1 MQRKT
6 MLHAAVVT
14 ALSVSALNAGAA
26 AATAGP
32 GVSSSSPSSTTTTS
46 TGPAAPSVTSTTT
59 APPSSTVST
68 SSAPSG
74 TSMTSAPSAPSV
86 STSSSSSSSAVPGA
100 GVSPAGGS
108 QSGVVP
114 STGTSSS
121 SRGEDSSR
129 GPGAGAASPTSPS
142 TGGGAAAAT
151 PGPVP
156 GGAAVPP
163 GSESREPSGSPS
175 TGRDPTGTTYQ
186 PSGSPAASAPKPEG
200 TGKPGPEGTSS
211 SSSGPKTEPTSGN
224 GPKDTSPSTSAPKP
238 GNPGSSGAGAKPGS
252 NSSAEK
258 PSGDDPSAA
267 SGQNGKDKE
276 NPKSEKEN
284 GKADKDPG
292 KADGA
297 GKDDGKQPAQ
307 PSGKPTPASAP
318 VQVSSDAHFE
328 AVNGWWSNAVP
339 AYEDKYFN
347 GVDVFKGI
355 GSQEGDRHL
364 EGIRVFTTDPK
375 QVGAEGATPVEGKDV
390 TVVINADQLE
400 ERNRSAIYSGMRY
413 VHDANVNDKRAV
425 RKTTTWVLS
434 TENAQ
439 KVGSKTQ
446 PFYVNLQSA
455 AAPAGTFKSG
465 QAPKNVHEFH
475 FDGEKTKAY
484 AHIRNVDS
492 TVWEDGKKS
501 EKIVASPLNNE
512 TSVFVSNG
520 AEWSGDLITLE
531 NYWDEGTKAVRTRA
545 TKDDSVNNT
554 VNKLA
559 VDAKSSWIG
568 KTSNLGRGAR
578 RTDILLDGTW
588 TANADSDFST
598 LTGDGTVNVGG
609 VKLSVG
615 EKLDLAKIVGTAKE
629 KEAATGTI
637 ALADKALLRV
647 RKEANIGLVT
657 TGGTSTIGIADG
669 AHVSIGQLGEAYKA
683 AAGEPAA
690 APSKPVEAEL
700 PASAKPIPNQP
711 SAAAKPPVA
720 EQPGGGAK
728 PPAAAAAGASGGPDA
743 TSGASMN
750 KPAGSEESGGR
761 RRTRRSVEDVQPSG
775 AASAAQPND
784 KPEVQGH
791 PELNKPAPQPAASA
805 PVKPKATP
813 KEVFDIRFEGLSA
826 NTGLSVRDR
835 LADTTDVRLVAAS
848 DLNKKEGGASEV
860 AAEMYN
866 LVTLNSEDK
875 ARAFDFT
882 VEASQYG
889 DGYEGTVSAGNGS
902 GAAPVI
908 SKLRVLQNKNALA
921 VVDATTLTYL
931 QWRAEADD
939 AQERL
944 GDLRNQP
951 GEGGVWGRIT
961 GGNVKV
967 NGIDAD
973 VKSVMFGSDRKV
985 DLAGAPVWVGGA
997 LSYTDGN
1004 ADLMGQAG
1012 KGRSDMSTVAGTL
1025 YGQWVSDDGTFVDVS
1040 AKLGRINTEFKL
1052 PGIRGDLHNTAA
1064 SVALEAG
1071 HRFDFGKVGTG
1082 FWVEPGMG
1090 YTYARI
1096 FGGDYDSGN
1105 VKVKQSGLDSSVL
1118 RAGLKAGVSDAKL
1131 GGIYA
1136 RVDYLYEFD
1145 GEATTTFGQ
1154 QNRVTKD
1161 FGGGWYEVGFGG
1173 NVTFAQNV
1181 RGWAEVKRASGG
1193 DLTMPWRASVGVRWM
1208 Y

>member
-129 GPGAGAASPTSPS
+129 GPGAGAAASPTSPS

-175 TGRDPTGTTYQ
+175 TGRDPTGTTSQ
-186 PSGSPAASAPKPEG
+186 PSGSPAA
-200 TGKPGPEGTSS
+200 
-211 SSSGPKTEPTSGN
+211 
-224 GPKDTSPSTSAPKP
+224 SAPKP

-276 NPKSEKEN
+276 KDKENPKSEKEN

-297 GKDDGKQPAQ
+297 GKDNGKQPAQ

-446 PFYVNLQSA
+446 PFYVDLQSA
-455 AAPAGTFKSG
+455 AAAAGTFKSG

-531 NYWDEGTKAVRTRA
+531 NYWNEGTKAVRTRA

-683 AAGEPAA
+683 AA
-690 APSKPVEAEL
+690 
-700 PASAKPIPNQP
+700 
-711 SAAAKPPVA
+711 AKPPVA

-728 PPAAAAAGASGGPDA
+728 PPAAAAAGASGGPDT

-761 RRTRRSVEDVQPSG
+761 RRSRRAVENVQPSG
-775 AASAAQPND
+775 AASGAQPSAVSNGPAAAQPAANGQPAASGQPAAQPND
-784 KPEVQGH
+784 KPKVQGH
-791 PELNKPAPQPAASA
+791 PKLNKPAPQPAASA

-848 DLNKKEGGASEV
+848 DLNKKKGGAAEV

-889 DGYEGTVSAGNGS
+889 DGYEGTVSAGNGA

-921 VVDATTLTYL
+921 VVDATGLTYL

-1173 NVTFAQNV
+1173 NVNFAQNV

>member
-26 AATAGP
+26 AAAAGP

-100 GVSPAGGS
+100 GVSPAGDS

-129 GPGAGAASPTSPS
+129 GPGAGAAASPTSPS

-175 TGRDPTGTTYQ
+175 TGRDPTGTTSQ
-186 PSGSPAASAPKPEG
+186 PSGSPAA
-200 TGKPGPEGTSS
+200 
-211 SSSGPKTEPTSGN
+211 
-224 GPKDTSPSTSAPKP
+224 SAPKP

-267 SGQNGKDKE
+267 SGQNGKDKEKDKE

-347 GVDVFKGI
+347 GVDVLKGI

-413 VHDANVNDKRAV
+413 VHDANVNDKRTV

-446 PFYVNLQSA
+446 PFYVDLQSA
-455 AAPAGTFKSG
+455 AAAAGTFKSG

-531 NYWDEGTKAVRTRA
+531 NYWNEGTKAVRTRA
-545 TKDDSVNNT
+545 TNDDSVNNT

-743 TSGASMN
+743 TSGANMN

-761 RRTRRSVEDVQPSG
+761 RRSRRAVENVQPSG
-775 AASAAQPND
+775 AASGAQPSAVSNGPAAAQPAANSQPAASGQPAAQPND
-784 KPEVQGH
+784 
-791 PELNKPAPQPAASA
+791 
-805 PVKPKATP
+805 KPKATP

-848 DLNKKEGGASEV
+848 DLNKKEGGAAEV

-908 SKLRVLQNKNALA
+908 SKLRVLQNTNALA

-1040 AKLGRINTEFKL
+1040 AKLGRMNTEFKL

-1173 NVTFAQNV
+1173 NVNFAQNV

>member
-26 AATAGP
+26 AAAAGP

-46 TGPAAPSVTSTTT
+46 TGPA
-59 APPSSTVST
+59 
-68 SSAPSG
+68 
-74 TSMTSAPSAPSV
+74 APSAPSV

-114 STGTSSS
+114 STG
-121 SRGEDSSR
+121 D
-129 GPGAGAASPTSPS
+129 
-142 TGGGAAAAT
+142 GAAAAT

-156 GGAAVPP
+156 SGAAVPP

-175 TGRDPTGTTYQ
+175 TGRDPTGTTSQ
-186 PSGSPAASAPKPEG
+186 PSGSPAAS
-200 TGKPGPEGTSS
+200 
-211 SSSGPKTEPTSGN
+211 
-224 GPKDTSPSTSAPKP
+224 
-238 GNPGSSGAGAKPGS
+238 
-252 NSSAEK
+252 
-258 PSGDDPSAA
+258 
-267 SGQNGKDKE
+267 GQNGKDKEKDKE

-347 GVDVFKGI
+347 GVDVLKGI

-501 EKIVASPLNNE
+501 EKIIASPLNNE

-531 NYWDEGTKAVRTRA
+531 NYWNEGTKAVRTRA

-683 AAGEPAA
+683 AA
-690 APSKPVEAEL
+690 
-700 PASAKPIPNQP
+700 
-711 SAAAKPPVA
+711 AKPPVA

-728 PPAAAAAGASGGPDA
+728 PHAAAAAGASGGPYA

-750 KPAGSEESGGR
+750 KPEASEESGGR
-761 RRTRRSVEDVQPSG
+761 RRTRRSVENVQPSG
-775 AASAAQPND
+775 AASGAQPND
-784 KPEVQGH
+784 
-791 PELNKPAPQPAASA
+791 
-805 PVKPKATP
+805 KPKATP

-848 DLNKKEGGASEV
+848 DLNKKEGGAAEV

-908 SKLRVLQNKNALA
+908 SKLRVLQNTNALA

-1040 AKLGRINTEFKL
+1040 AKLGRMNTEFKL
-1052 PGIRGDLHNTAA
+1052 PGVRGDLHNTAA

-1173 NVTFAQNV
+1173 NVNFAQNV

-1208 Y
+1208 F

>member
-1 MQRKT
+1 M
-6 MLHAAVVT
+6 
-14 ALSVSALNAGAA
+14 
-26 AATAGP
+26 
-32 GVSSSSPSSTTTTS
+32 
-46 TGPAAPSVTSTTT
+46 
-59 APPSSTVST
+59 
-68 SSAPSG
+68 
-74 TSMTSAPSAPSV
+74 
-86 STSSSSSSSAVPGA
+86 
-100 GVSPAGGS
+100 
-108 QSGVVP
+108 
-114 STGTSSS
+114 
-121 SRGEDSSR
+121 
-129 GPGAGAASPTSPS
+129 
-142 TGGGAAAAT
+142 
-151 PGPVP
+151 
-156 GGAAVPP
+156 
-163 GSESREPSGSPS
+163 
-175 TGRDPTGTTYQ
+175 
-186 PSGSPAASAPKPEG
+186 
-200 TGKPGPEGTSS
+200 
-211 SSSGPKTEPTSGN
+211 
-224 GPKDTSPSTSAPKP
+224 
-238 GNPGSSGAGAKPGS
+238 
-252 NSSAEK
+252 
-258 PSGDDPSAA
+258 
-267 SGQNGKDKE
+267 
-276 NPKSEKEN
+276 
-284 GKADKDPG
+284 
-292 KADGA
+292 
-297 GKDDGKQPAQ
+297 
-307 PSGKPTPASAP
+307 
-318 VQVSSDAHFE
+318 SSDAHFE

-347 GVDVFKGI
+347 GVDVFKGLE
-355 GSQEGDRHL
+355 SQEEDRHL
-364 EGIRVFTTDPK
+364 WGIRVFTTDPK

-615 EKLDLAKIVGTAKE
+615 EELDLAKIVGTAKE

-728 PPAAAAAGASGGPDA
+728 PPAAAAAGASGGPDT

-750 KPAGSEESGGR
+750 
-761 RRTRRSVEDVQPSG
+761 
-775 AASAAQPND
+775 

-848 DLNKKEGGASEV
+848 DLNKKEGGAAEV

-1173 NVTFAQNV
+1173 NVNFAQNV

>member
-26 AATAGP
+26 AAAAGP

-46 TGPAAPSVTSTTT
+46 TGPA
-59 APPSSTVST
+59 
-68 SSAPSG
+68 
-74 TSMTSAPSAPSV
+74 APSAPSV

-114 STGTSSS
+114 STGTSPS

-129 GPGAGAASPTSPS
+129 GPGAGAAASPTSPS
-142 TGGGAAAAT
+142 TGDGAAAAT

-156 GGAAVPP
+156 SGAAVPP

-175 TGRDPTGTTYQ
+175 TGRDPTGTTSQ
-186 PSGSPAASAPKPEG
+186 PSGSPAAS
-200 TGKPGPEGTSS
+200 
-211 SSSGPKTEPTSGN
+211 
-224 GPKDTSPSTSAPKP
+224 
-238 GNPGSSGAGAKPGS
+238 
-252 NSSAEK
+252 
-258 PSGDDPSAA
+258 
-267 SGQNGKDKE
+267 GQNGKDKEKDKE

-347 GVDVFKGI
+347 GVDVLKGI

-501 EKIVASPLNNE
+501 EKIIASPLNNE

-531 NYWDEGTKAVRTRA
+531 NYWNEGTKAVRTRA

-683 AAGEPAA
+683 AA
-690 APSKPVEAEL
+690 
-700 PASAKPIPNQP
+700 
-711 SAAAKPPVA
+711 AKPPVA
-720 EQPGGGAK
+720 EQPGGGAQ
-728 PPAAAAAGASGGPDA
+728 PPAAAAAGASGGPYA

-761 RRTRRSVEDVQPSG
+761 RRTRRSVENVQPSG
-775 AASAAQPND
+775 AASGAQPND
-784 KPEVQGH
+784 
-791 PELNKPAPQPAASA
+791 
-805 PVKPKATP
+805 KPKATP

-848 DLNKKEGGASEV
+848 DLNKKEGGAAEV

-908 SKLRVLQNKNALA
+908 SKLRVLQNTNALA

-985 DLAGAPVWVGGA
+985 DLAGAPVWVGGT

-1040 AKLGRINTEFKL
+1040 AKLGRMNTEFKL
-1052 PGIRGDLHNTAA
+1052 PGVRGDLHNTAA

-1173 NVTFAQNV
+1173 NVNFAQNV

-1208 Y
+1208 F

>member
-26 AATAGP
+26 AAAAGP

-46 TGPAAPSVTSTTT
+46 TGPA
-59 APPSSTVST
+59 
-68 SSAPSG
+68 
-74 TSMTSAPSAPSV
+74 APSAPSV

-114 STGTSSS
+114 STGTSPS

-129 GPGAGAASPTSPS
+129 GPGAGAAASPTSPS
-142 TGGGAAAAT
+142 TGDGAAAAT

-156 GGAAVPP
+156 SGAAVPP

-175 TGRDPTGTTYQ
+175 TGRDPTGTTSQ
-186 PSGSPAASAPKPEG
+186 PSGSPAAS
-200 TGKPGPEGTSS
+200 
-211 SSSGPKTEPTSGN
+211 
-224 GPKDTSPSTSAPKP
+224 
-238 GNPGSSGAGAKPGS
+238 
-252 NSSAEK
+252 
-258 PSGDDPSAA
+258 
-267 SGQNGKDKE
+267 GQNGKDKEKDKE

-347 GVDVFKGI
+347 GVDVLKGI

-455 AAPAGTFKSG
+455 AAPAGTFKSD

-501 EKIVASPLNNE
+501 EKIIASPLNNE

-531 NYWDEGTKAVRTRA
+531 NYWNEGTKAVRTRA

-683 AAGEPAA
+683 AA
-690 APSKPVEAEL
+690 
-700 PASAKPIPNQP
+700 
-711 SAAAKPPVA
+711 AKPPVA

-728 PPAAAAAGASGGPDA
+728 PPAAAAAGASGGPYA

-761 RRTRRSVEDVQPSG
+761 RRTRRSVENVQPSG
-775 AASAAQPND
+775 AASGAQPND
-784 KPEVQGH
+784 
-791 PELNKPAPQPAASA
+791 
-805 PVKPKATP
+805 KPKATP

-848 DLNKKEGGASEV
+848 DLNKKEGGAAEV

-908 SKLRVLQNKNALA
+908 SKLRVLQNTNALA

-985 DLAGAPVWVGGA
+985 DLAGAPVWVGGT

-1040 AKLGRINTEFKL
+1040 AKLGRMNTEFKL
-1052 PGIRGDLHNTAA
+1052 PGVRGDLHNTAA

-1173 NVTFAQNV
+1173 NVNFAQNV

-1208 Y
+1208 F

>member
-129 GPGAGAASPTSPS
+129 GPGAGAAASPTSPS

-175 TGRDPTGTTYQ
+175 TGRDPTGTTSQ
-186 PSGSPAASAPKPEG
+186 PSGSPAA
-200 TGKPGPEGTSS
+200 
-211 SSSGPKTEPTSGN
+211 
-224 GPKDTSPSTSAPKP
+224 SAPKP

-267 SGQNGKDKE
+267 SGQNGKDKEKDKE

-347 GVDVFKGI
+347 GVDVLKGI

-413 VHDANVNDKRAV
+413 VHDANVNDKRTV

-446 PFYVNLQSA
+446 PFYVDLQSA
-455 AAPAGTFKSG
+455 AAAAGTFKSG

-531 NYWDEGTKAVRTRA
+531 NYWNEGTKAVRTRA

-609 VKLSVG
+609 VKLS
-615 EKLDLAKIVGTAKE
+615 A
-629 KEAATGTI
+629 
-637 ALADKALLRV
+637 
-647 RKEANIGLVT
+647 
-657 TGGTSTIGIADG
+657 
-669 AHVSIGQLGEAYKA
+669 
-683 AAGEPAA
+683 
-690 APSKPVEAEL
+690 
-700 PASAKPIPNQP
+700 
-711 SAAAKPPVA
+711 
-720 EQPGGGAK
+720 
-728 PPAAAAAGASGGPDA
+728 
-743 TSGASMN
+743 
-750 KPAGSEESGGR
+750 
-761 RRTRRSVEDVQPSG
+761 
-775 AASAAQPND
+775 
-784 KPEVQGH
+784 
-791 PELNKPAPQPAASA
+791 
-805 PVKPKATP
+805 
-813 KEVFDIRFEGLSA
+813 
-826 NTGLSVRDR
+826 
-835 LADTTDVRLVAAS
+835 
-848 DLNKKEGGASEV
+848 
-860 AAEMYN
+860 
-866 LVTLNSEDK
+866 
-875 ARAFDFT
+875 
-882 VEASQYG
+882 
-889 DGYEGTVSAGNGS
+889 
-902 GAAPVI
+902 
-908 SKLRVLQNKNALA
+908 
-921 VVDATTLTYL
+921 
-931 QWRAEADD
+931 
-939 AQERL
+939 
-944 GDLRNQP
+944 
-951 GEGGVWGRIT
+951 
-961 GGNVKV
+961 
-967 NGIDAD
+967 
-973 VKSVMFGSDRKV
+973 
-985 DLAGAPVWVGGA
+985 
-997 LSYTDGN
+997 
-1004 ADLMGQAG
+1004 
-1012 KGRSDMSTVAGTL
+1012 
-1025 YGQWVSDDGTFVDVS
+1025 
-1040 AKLGRINTEFKL
+1040 
-1052 PGIRGDLHNTAA
+1052 
-1064 SVALEAG
+1064 
-1071 HRFDFGKVGTG
+1071 
-1082 FWVEPGMG
+1082 
-1090 YTYARI
+1090 
-1096 FGGDYDSGN
+1096 
-1105 VKVKQSGLDSSVL
+1105 
-1118 RAGLKAGVSDAKL
+1118 
-1131 GGIYA
+1131 
-1136 RVDYLYEFD
+1136 
-1145 GEATTTFGQ
+1145 
-1154 QNRVTKD
+1154 
-1161 FGGGWYEVGFGG
+1161 
-1173 NVTFAQNV
+1173 
-1181 RGWAEVKRASGG
+1181 
-1193 DLTMPWRASVGVRWM
+1193 
-1208 Y
+1208 

>member
-129 GPGAGAASPTSPS
+129 GPGAGAAASPTSPS

-186 PSGSPAASAPKPEG
+186 PSGSPAASAPKP
-200 TGKPGPEGTSS
+200 
-211 SSSGPKTEPTSGN
+211 
-224 GPKDTSPSTSAPKP
+224 

-258 PSGDDPSAA
+258 PSGDAPSAA
-267 SGQNGKDKE
+267 SGQNGKDKEKDKE

-297 GKDDGKQPAQ
+297 GKEDGKQPAQ

-355 GSQEGDRHL
+355 ESQEGNRHL

-400 ERNRSAIYSGMRY
+400 ERNRSAIYPGMRY

-446 PFYVNLQSA
+446 PFYVDLQSA
-455 AAPAGTFKSG
+455 AAAAGTFKSG

-531 NYWDEGTKAVRTRA
+531 NYWNEGTKAVRTRA

-683 AAGEPAA
+683 AA
-690 APSKPVEAEL
+690 
-700 PASAKPIPNQP
+700 
-711 SAAAKPPVA
+711 AKPPVA

-728 PPAAAAAGASGGPDA
+728 PPAAAAAGASGGPDT

-761 RRTRRSVEDVQPSG
+761 RRSRRAVEGVQPSG
-775 AASAAQPND
+775 AASGAQPSAVSNGPAAAQPAANGQPAASGQPAAQPND
-784 KPEVQGH
+784 
-791 PELNKPAPQPAASA
+791 
-805 PVKPKATP
+805 KPKATP

-848 DLNKKEGGASEV
+848 DLNKKEVGAAEV

-1173 NVTFAQNV
+1173 NVNFAQNV

>member
-1 MQRKT
+1 M
-6 MLHAAVVT
+6 
-14 ALSVSALNAGAA
+14 
-26 AATAGP
+26 
-32 GVSSSSPSSTTTTS
+32 
-46 TGPAAPSVTSTTT
+46 
-59 APPSSTVST
+59 
-68 SSAPSG
+68 
-74 TSMTSAPSAPSV
+74 
-86 STSSSSSSSAVPGA
+86 
-100 GVSPAGGS
+100 
-108 QSGVVP
+108 
-114 STGTSSS
+114 
-121 SRGEDSSR
+121 
-129 GPGAGAASPTSPS
+129 
-142 TGGGAAAAT
+142 
-151 PGPVP
+151 
-156 GGAAVPP
+156 
-163 GSESREPSGSPS
+163 
-175 TGRDPTGTTYQ
+175 
-186 PSGSPAASAPKPEG
+186 
-200 TGKPGPEGTSS
+200 
-211 SSSGPKTEPTSGN
+211 
-224 GPKDTSPSTSAPKP
+224 
-238 GNPGSSGAGAKPGS
+238 
-252 NSSAEK
+252 
-258 PSGDDPSAA
+258 
-267 SGQNGKDKE
+267 
-276 NPKSEKEN
+276 
-284 GKADKDPG
+284 
-292 KADGA
+292 
-297 GKDDGKQPAQ
+297 
-307 PSGKPTPASAP
+307 
-318 VQVSSDAHFE
+318 SSDAHFE

-347 GVDVFKGI
+347 GVDVFKGLE
-355 GSQEGDRHL
+355 SQEGDRHL
-364 EGIRVFTTDPK
+364 WGIRVFTTDPK

-400 ERNRSAIYSGMRY
+400 ERNRSAIFSGMRY

-434 TENAQ
+434 AENAQ
-439 KVGSKTQ
+439 KVGSKPQ
-446 PFYVNLQSA
+446 PFYVDLESA
-455 AAPAGTFKSG
+455 AAAAGTFKSG

-501 EKIVASPLNNE
+501 EKIIASPLNNE

-531 NYWDEGTKAVRTRA
+531 NYWNEGTKAVRTRA

-683 AAGEPAA
+683 AA
-690 APSKPVEAEL
+690 
-700 PASAKPIPNQP
+700 
-711 SAAAKPPVA
+711 AKPPVA

-728 PPAAAAAGASGGPDA
+728 PPAAAAAGASGGPDT

-848 DLNKKEGGASEV
+848 DLNKKEGGAAEV

-1173 NVTFAQNV
+1173 NVNFAQNV

>member
-26 AATAGP
+26 AAAAGP
-32 GVSSSSPSSTTTTS
+32 GVSSRSPSSTTTTS

-59 APPSSTVST
+59 APPLSTVST

-114 STGTSSS
+114 PTGTSSS

-129 GPGAGAASPTSPS
+129 GPGAGAAASPTSPS
-142 TGGGAAAAT
+142 TGDGAAAAT

-156 GGAAVPP
+156 SGAAVPP

-175 TGRDPTGTTYQ
+175 TGRDPTGTTSQ
-186 PSGSPAASAPKPEG
+186 PSGSPAAS
-200 TGKPGPEGTSS
+200 
-211 SSSGPKTEPTSGN
+211 
-224 GPKDTSPSTSAPKP
+224 
-238 GNPGSSGAGAKPGS
+238 
-252 NSSAEK
+252 
-258 PSGDDPSAA
+258 
-267 SGQNGKDKE
+267 GQNGKDKEKDKE

-347 GVDVFKGI
+347 GVDVLKGI

-364 EGIRVFTTDPK
+364 QGIRVFTTDPK

-531 NYWDEGTKAVRTRA
+531 NYWNEGTKAVSTRA

-683 AAGEPAA
+683 AA
-690 APSKPVEAEL
+690 
-700 PASAKPIPNQP
+700 
-711 SAAAKPPVA
+711 AKPPVA

-743 TSGASMN
+743 TSSASMN

-761 RRTRRSVEDVQPSG
+761 RRTRRSVENVQPSG
-775 AASAAQPND
+775 GASGAQPND
-784 KPEVQGH
+784 
-791 PELNKPAPQPAASA
+791 
-805 PVKPKATP
+805 KPKATP

-835 LADTTDVRLVAAS
+835 LADTTDVRLVATS
-848 DLNKKEGGASEV
+848 DLNKKEGGAAEV

-908 SKLRVLQNKNALA
+908 SKLRVLQNTNALA

-973 VKSVMFGSDRKV
+973 VKSVMLGSDRKV

-1040 AKLGRINTEFKL
+1040 AKLGRMNTEFKL
-1052 PGIRGDLHNTAA
+1052 PGVRGDLHNTAA

-1173 NVTFAQNV
+1173 NVNFAQNV

-1208 Y
+1208 F

>member
-186 PSGSPAASAPKPEG
+186 PSGSPAASAPKP
-200 TGKPGPEGTSS
+200 
-211 SSSGPKTEPTSGN
+211 
-224 GPKDTSPSTSAPKP
+224 

-267 SGQNGKDKE
+267 SGQHGKDKEKDKE

-292 KADGA
+292 KADGV

-455 AAPAGTFKSG
+455 AAPAGAFKSG

-501 EKIVASPLNNE
+501 EKIIASPLNNE

-531 NYWDEGTKAVRTRA
+531 NYWNEGTKAVRTRA

-728 PPAAAAAGASGGPDA
+728 PPAAAAAGASGGPDT

-848 DLNKKEGGASEV
+848 DLNKKEGGAAEV

-921 VVDATTLTYL
+921 VVDATGLTYL

-1173 NVTFAQNV
+1173 NVNFAQNV

>member
-129 GPGAGAASPTSPS
+129 GPGAGAAASPTSPS

-175 TGRDPTGTTYQ
+175 TGRDPTGTTSQ
-186 PSGSPAASAPKPEG
+186 PSGSPAA
-200 TGKPGPEGTSS
+200 
-211 SSSGPKTEPTSGN
+211 
-224 GPKDTSPSTSAPKP
+224 SAPKP

-267 SGQNGKDKE
+267 SGQNGKDKEKDKE

-347 GVDVFKGI
+347 GVDVFKGLE
-355 GSQEGDRHL
+355 SQEGDRHL
-364 EGIRVFTTDPK
+364 WGIRVSTTDPK

-400 ERNRSAIYSGMRY
+400 ERNRSAIFSGMHY

-434 TENAQ
+434 AENAQ
-439 KVGSKTQ
+439 KVGSKTR
-446 PFYVNLQSA
+446 PFYVDLESA
-455 AAPAGTFKSG
+455 AAAAGTFKSG

-501 EKIVASPLNNE
+501 EKIIASPLNNE

-531 NYWDEGTKAVRTRA
+531 NYWNEGTKAVRTRA

-683 AAGEPAA
+683 AA
-690 APSKPVEAEL
+690 
-700 PASAKPIPNQP
+700 
-711 SAAAKPPVA
+711 AKPPVA

-728 PPAAAAAGASGGPDA
+728 PPAAAAAGASGGPDT

-848 DLNKKEGGASEV
+848 DLNKKEGGAAEV

-889 DGYEGTVSAGNGS
+889 DGYEGTVSAGKGS

-1173 NVTFAQNV
+1173 NVNFAQNV

>member
-129 GPGAGAASPTSPS
+129 GPGAGAAASPTSPS

-163 GSESREPSGSPS
+163 GSESREPSGPPS
-175 TGRDPTGTTYQ
+175 TGRDPTGTTSQ
-186 PSGSPAASAPKPEG
+186 PSGSPAA
-200 TGKPGPEGTSS
+200 
-211 SSSGPKTEPTSGN
+211 
-224 GPKDTSPSTSAPKP
+224 SAPKP

-267 SGQNGKDKE
+267 SGQNGKDKEKDKE

-347 GVDVFKGI
+347 GVDVLKGI

-413 VHDANVNDKRAV
+413 VHDANVNDKRTV

-446 PFYVNLQSA
+446 PFYVDLQSA
-455 AAPAGTFKSG
+455 AAAAGTFKSG

-531 NYWDEGTKAVRTRA
+531 NYWNEGTKAVRTRA

-848 DLNKKEGGASEV
+848 DLNKKEGGAAEV

-1025 YGQWVSDDGTFVDVS
+1025 YGQWVSDDDTFVDVS

-1173 NVTFAQNV
+1173 NVNFAQNV

>member
-26 AATAGP
+26 AAAAGP

-46 TGPAAPSVTSTTT
+46 TGPA
-59 APPSSTVST
+59 
-68 SSAPSG
+68 
-74 TSMTSAPSAPSV
+74 APSAPSV

-142 TGGGAAAAT
+142 TGDGAAAAT

-156 GGAAVPP
+156 SGAAVPP

-175 TGRDPTGTTYQ
+175 TGRDPTGTTSQ
-186 PSGSPAASAPKPEG
+186 PSGSPAAS
-200 TGKPGPEGTSS
+200 
-211 SSSGPKTEPTSGN
+211 
-224 GPKDTSPSTSAPKP
+224 
-238 GNPGSSGAGAKPGS
+238 
-252 NSSAEK
+252 
-258 PSGDDPSAA
+258 
-267 SGQNGKDKE
+267 GQNGKDKEKDKE

-347 GVDVFKGI
+347 GVDVLKGI

-434 TENAQ
+434 TENGQ

-501 EKIVASPLNNE
+501 EKIIASPLNNE

-531 NYWDEGTKAVRTRA
+531 NYWNEGTKAVRTRA

-683 AAGEPAA
+683 AA
-690 APSKPVEAEL
+690 
-700 PASAKPIPNQP
+700 
-711 SAAAKPPVA
+711 AKPPVA

-728 PPAAAAAGASGGPDA
+728 PPAAAAAGASGGPYA

-761 RRTRRSVEDVQPSG
+761 RRTRRSVENVQPSG
-775 AASAAQPND
+775 AASGAQPND
-784 KPEVQGH
+784 
-791 PELNKPAPQPAASA
+791 
-805 PVKPKATP
+805 KPKATP
-813 KEVFDIRFEGLSA
+813 KEVFDIRFEGFSA

-848 DLNKKEGGASEV
+848 DLNKKEGGAAEV

-908 SKLRVLQNKNALA
+908 SKLRVLQNTNALA

-985 DLAGAPVWVGGA
+985 DLAGAPVWVGGT

-1040 AKLGRINTEFKL
+1040 AKLGRMNTEFKL
-1052 PGIRGDLHNTAA
+1052 PGVRGDLHNTAA

-1173 NVTFAQNV
+1173 NVNFAQNV

-1208 Y
+1208 F

>member
-129 GPGAGAASPTSPS
+129 GPGAGAAASPTSPS

-175 TGRDPTGTTYQ
+175 TGRDPTGTTSQ
-186 PSGSPAASAPKPEG
+186 PSGSPAA
-200 TGKPGPEGTSS
+200 
-211 SSSGPKTEPTSGN
+211 
-224 GPKDTSPSTSAPKP
+224 SAPKP

-267 SGQNGKDKE
+267 SGQNGKDKEKDKE

-318 VQVSSDAHFE
+318 IQVSSDAHFE

-347 GVDVFKGI
+347 GVDVFKGLE
-355 GSQEGDRHL
+355 SQEEDRHL
-364 EGIRVFTTDPK
+364 WGIRVFTTDPK

-400 ERNRSAIYSGMRY
+400 ERNRSAIFSGMHY

-439 KVGSKTQ
+439 KVGSKTR
-446 PFYVNLQSA
+446 PFYVDLQSA

-531 NYWDEGTKAVRTRA
+531 NYWNEGTKAVRTRA

-683 AAGEPAA
+683 AAGEP
-690 APSKPVEAEL
+690 
-700 PASAKPIPNQP
+700 

-728 PPAAAAAGASGGPDA
+728 PPAAAAAGASGGPDT

-848 DLNKKEGGASEV
+848 DLNKKEGGAAEV

-882 VEASQYG
+882 LEASQYG
-889 DGYEGTVSAGNGS
+889 DGYEGTVSAGKGS

-1173 NVTFAQNV
+1173 NVNFAQNV

>member
-26 AATAGP
+26 AAAADP

-46 TGPAAPSVTSTTT
+46 TGPA
-59 APPSSTVST
+59 
-68 SSAPSG
+68 
-74 TSMTSAPSAPSV
+74 APSAPSV

-108 QSGVVP
+108 QPGVVP
-114 STGTSSS
+114 PTGTSSS

-129 GPGAGAASPTSPS
+129 GPGAGAAASPTSPS
-142 TGGGAAAAT
+142 TGGGAAATT

-175 TGRDPTGTTYQ
+175 TGRDPTGTTSQ
-186 PSGSPAASAPKPEG
+186 PSGSPAAS
-200 TGKPGPEGTSS
+200 
-211 SSSGPKTEPTSGN
+211 
-224 GPKDTSPSTSAPKP
+224 
-238 GNPGSSGAGAKPGS
+238 
-252 NSSAEK
+252 
-258 PSGDDPSAA
+258 
-267 SGQNGKDKE
+267 GQNGKDKEKDKE

-355 GSQEGDRHL
+355 ESQEGDRHL
-364 EGIRVFTTDPK
+364 WGIRVFTTDPK

-501 EKIVASPLNNE
+501 EKIIASPLNNE

-531 NYWDEGTKAVRTRA
+531 NYWVEGTKAVRTRA

-683 AAGEPAA
+683 AA
-690 APSKPVEAEL
+690 
-700 PASAKPIPNQP
+700 
-711 SAAAKPPVA
+711 AKPPVA

-728 PPAAAAAGASGGPDA
+728 PPAAAAAGASSGPYA
-743 TSGASMN
+743 TSGASVN

-761 RRTRRSVEDVQPSG
+761 RRSRRAVENVQPSG
-775 AASAAQPND
+775 AASGAQPSAVSNGPAAAQ
-784 KPEVQGH
+784 
-791 PELNKPAPQPAASA
+791 PAPQPAASA

-848 DLNKKEGGASEV
+848 DLNKKEGGAAEV

-889 DGYEGTVSAGNGS
+889 DGYEGTVSAGNGA

-921 VVDATTLTYL
+921 VVDATRLTYL

-1040 AKLGRINTEFKL
+1040 AKLGRMNTEFKL
-1052 PGIRGDLHNTAA
+1052 PGVRGDLHNTAA

-1173 NVTFAQNV
+1173 NVNFAQNV

-1208 Y
+1208 F

>member
-129 GPGAGAASPTSPS
+129 GPGAGAAASPTSPS

-175 TGRDPTGTTYQ
+175 TGRDPTGTTSQ
-186 PSGSPAASAPKPEG
+186 PSGSPAA
-200 TGKPGPEGTSS
+200 
-211 SSSGPKTEPTSGN
+211 
-224 GPKDTSPSTSAPKP
+224 SAPKP

-267 SGQNGKDKE
+267 SGQNGKDKEKDKE

-347 GVDVFKGI
+347 GVDVLKGI

-413 VHDANVNDKRAV
+413 VHDANVNDKRTV

-446 PFYVNLQSA
+446 PFYVDLQSA
-455 AAPAGTFKSG
+455 AAAAGTFKSG

-531 NYWDEGTKAVRTRA
+531 NYWNEGTKAVRTRA

-683 AAGEPAA
+683 AA
-690 APSKPVEAEL
+690 
-700 PASAKPIPNQP
+700 
-711 SAAAKPPVA
+711 AKPPVA

-743 TSGASMN
+743 TPGASMN
-750 KPAGSEESGGR
+750 KPAGSEGSGGR
-761 RRTRRSVEDVQPSG
+761 RRSRRAVENVQPSG
-775 AASAAQPND
+775 AASGAQPSAVSNGPAAAQPAANGQPAASGQPAAQPND

-848 DLNKKEGGASEV
+848 DLNKKEGGAAEV

-889 DGYEGTVSAGNGS
+889 DGYEGTVSAGNGA

-921 VVDATTLTYL
+921 VVDATGLTYL

-1173 NVTFAQNV
+1173 NVNFAQNV

>member
-1 MQRKT
+1 
-6 MLHAAVVT
+6 
-14 ALSVSALNAGAA
+14 
-26 AATAGP
+26 
-32 GVSSSSPSSTTTTS
+32 
-46 TGPAAPSVTSTTT
+46 
-59 APPSSTVST
+59 
-68 SSAPSG
+68 
-74 TSMTSAPSAPSV
+74 
-86 STSSSSSSSAVPGA
+86 
-100 GVSPAGGS
+100 
-108 QSGVVP
+108 
-114 STGTSSS
+114 
-121 SRGEDSSR
+121 
-129 GPGAGAASPTSPS
+129 
-142 TGGGAAAAT
+142 
-151 PGPVP
+151 
-156 GGAAVPP
+156 
-163 GSESREPSGSPS
+163 
-175 TGRDPTGTTYQ
+175 
-186 PSGSPAASAPKPEG
+186 
-200 TGKPGPEGTSS
+200 
-211 SSSGPKTEPTSGN
+211 
-224 GPKDTSPSTSAPKP
+224 
-238 GNPGSSGAGAKPGS
+238 
-252 NSSAEK
+252 
-258 PSGDDPSAA
+258 
-267 SGQNGKDKE
+267 
-276 NPKSEKEN
+276 
-284 GKADKDPG
+284 
-292 KADGA
+292 
-297 GKDDGKQPAQ
+297 
-307 PSGKPTPASAP
+307 
-318 VQVSSDAHFE
+318 
-328 AVNGWWSNAVP
+328 
-339 AYEDKYFN
+339 
-347 GVDVFKGI
+347 
-355 GSQEGDRHL
+355 
-364 EGIRVFTTDPK
+364 
-375 QVGAEGATPVEGKDV
+375 
-390 TVVINADQLE
+390 
-400 ERNRSAIYSGMRY
+400 
-413 VHDANVNDKRAV
+413 
-425 RKTTTWVLS
+425 
-434 TENAQ
+434 
-439 KVGSKTQ
+439 
-446 PFYVNLQSA
+446 
-455 AAPAGTFKSG
+455 
-465 QAPKNVHEFH
+465 
-475 FDGEKTKAY
+475 
-484 AHIRNVDS
+484 
-492 TVWEDGKKS
+492 
-501 EKIVASPLNNE
+501 
-512 TSVFVSNG
+512 
-520 AEWSGDLITLE
+520 
-531 NYWDEGTKAVRTRA
+531 
-545 TKDDSVNNT
+545 
-554 VNKLA
+554 
-559 VDAKSSWIG
+559 
-568 KTSNLGRGAR
+568 
-578 RTDILLDGTW
+578 
-588 TANADSDFST
+588 
-598 LTGDGTVNVGG
+598 
-609 VKLSVG
+609 
-615 EKLDLAKIVGTAKE
+615 
-629 KEAATGTI
+629 
-637 ALADKALLRV
+637 
-647 RKEANIGLVT
+647 
-657 TGGTSTIGIADG
+657 
-669 AHVSIGQLGEAYKA
+669 
-683 AAGEPAA
+683 
-690 APSKPVEAEL
+690 
-700 PASAKPIPNQP
+700 
-711 SAAAKPPVA
+711 
-720 EQPGGGAK
+720 
-728 PPAAAAAGASGGPDA
+728 
-743 TSGASMN
+743 MN

-784 KPEVQGH
+784 KPKVQGH

-848 DLNKKEGGASEV
+848 DLNKKEGGAAEV

-1040 AKLGRINTEFKL
+1040 AKLGRMNTEFKL

-1071 HRFDFGKVGTG
+1071 HRFDFGKVGPG

-1173 NVTFAQNV
+1173 NVNFAQNV

>member
-1 MQRKT
+1 M
-6 MLHAAVVT
+6 
-14 ALSVSALNAGAA
+14 
-26 AATAGP
+26 
-32 GVSSSSPSSTTTTS
+32 
-46 TGPAAPSVTSTTT
+46 
-59 APPSSTVST
+59 
-68 SSAPSG
+68 
-74 TSMTSAPSAPSV
+74 
-86 STSSSSSSSAVPGA
+86 
-100 GVSPAGGS
+100 
-108 QSGVVP
+108 
-114 STGTSSS
+114 
-121 SRGEDSSR
+121 
-129 GPGAGAASPTSPS
+129 
-142 TGGGAAAAT
+142 
-151 PGPVP
+151 
-156 GGAAVPP
+156 
-163 GSESREPSGSPS
+163 
-175 TGRDPTGTTYQ
+175 
-186 PSGSPAASAPKPEG
+186 
-200 TGKPGPEGTSS
+200 
-211 SSSGPKTEPTSGN
+211 
-224 GPKDTSPSTSAPKP
+224 
-238 GNPGSSGAGAKPGS
+238 
-252 NSSAEK
+252 
-258 PSGDDPSAA
+258 
-267 SGQNGKDKE
+267 
-276 NPKSEKEN
+276 
-284 GKADKDPG
+284 
-292 KADGA
+292 
-297 GKDDGKQPAQ
+297 
-307 PSGKPTPASAP
+307 
-318 VQVSSDAHFE
+318 SSDAHFE

-347 GVDVFKGI
+347 GVDVLKGI

-413 VHDANVNDKRAV
+413 VHDANVNDKRTV

-446 PFYVNLQSA
+446 PFYVDLQSA
-455 AAPAGTFKSG
+455 AAAAGTFKSG

-531 NYWDEGTKAVRTRA
+531 NYWNEGTKAVRTRA

-683 AAGEPAA
+683 AA
-690 APSKPVEAEL
+690 
-700 PASAKPIPNQP
+700 
-711 SAAAKPPVA
+711 AKPPVA

-728 PPAAAAAGASGGPDA
+728 PPAAAAAGASGGPDT

-848 DLNKKEGGASEV
+848 DLNKKEGGAAEV

-889 DGYEGTVSAGNGS
+889 DGYEGTVSAGNGA

-951 GEGGVWGRIT
+951 SEGGVWGRIT

-1173 NVTFAQNV
+1173 NVNFAQNV

>member
-26 AATAGP
+26 AAAAGP

-46 TGPAAPSVTSTTT
+46 TGPA
-59 APPSSTVST
+59 
-68 SSAPSG
+68 
-74 TSMTSAPSAPSV
+74 APSAPSV

-129 GPGAGAASPTSPS
+129 GPGAGAAASPTSPS
-142 TGGGAAAAT
+142 TGDVAAAAT

-156 GGAAVPP
+156 SGAAVPP

-175 TGRDPTGTTYQ
+175 TGRDPTGTTSQ
-186 PSGSPAASAPKPEG
+186 PSGSPAAS
-200 TGKPGPEGTSS
+200 
-211 SSSGPKTEPTSGN
+211 
-224 GPKDTSPSTSAPKP
+224 
-238 GNPGSSGAGAKPGS
+238 
-252 NSSAEK
+252 
-258 PSGDDPSAA
+258 
-267 SGQNGKDKE
+267 GQNGKDKEKDKE

-347 GVDVFKGI
+347 GVDVLKGI

-400 ERNRSAIYSGMRY
+400 ERNRSAIYPGMRY

-455 AAPAGTFKSG
+455 AAPVGTFKSG

-501 EKIVASPLNNE
+501 EKIIASPLNNE

-531 NYWDEGTKAVRTRA
+531 NYWNEGTKAVRTRA

-683 AAGEPAA
+683 AA
-690 APSKPVEAEL
+690 
-700 PASAKPIPNQP
+700 
-711 SAAAKPPVA
+711 AKPPVA

-728 PPAAAAAGASGGPDA
+728 PPAAAAAGASGGPYA

-761 RRTRRSVEDVQPSG
+761 RRTRRSVENVQPAG
-775 AASAAQPND
+775 AASGAQPND
-784 KPEVQGH
+784 
-791 PELNKPAPQPAASA
+791 
-805 PVKPKATP
+805 KPKATP

-848 DLNKKEGGASEV
+848 DLNKKEGGAAEV

-908 SKLRVLQNKNALA
+908 SKLRVLQNTNALA

-1173 NVTFAQNV
+1173 NVNFAQNV

-1208 Y
+1208 F